1 MKTNRITLAAAG
13 LLMFAA
19 SSCDGAWT
27 PPAEGEGSLDLGTMT
42 VTNDDAEKLVSSSA
56 SRADGEDLSQY
67 TVRIRNKATSAIVKE
82 WKYADM
88 PEVIE
93 MPVGDY
99 TVTAESHDV
108 QPAEWDKPYYLGS
121 ADFTIESGKITNI
134 GEVSCKFS
142 SIKVTVVFEGEII
155 GYVGADSKVT
165 IEAGDTKLEYSPSET
180 RAGYFKKLEGSS
192 TMAVRFDGTLNGIET
207 HTVFTNT
214 DVTAG
219 THYRF
224 TFSSKPIPSIP
235 GESGTITNPVDPTT
249 GIGLNVNMK
258 GQDVDGNIVVEED
271 LVNVKPEDR
280 PGYQP
285 GDEPENPDKPD
296 PKPET
301 TIDFKTDLSW
311 DEPNAIVDGGTYVVT
326 IKSEEPLA
334 KLEVKIESDNEDFIA
349 SAGAMLPLEF
359 DLATPPDGYAD
370 TFKNDLGLPV
380 GDDVKGQNTVEFN
393 ISGLVPLLAGFPGT
407 HTFTLSATDDKGGN
421 LTKKLQFLAVE

>member
-1 MKTNRITLAAAG
+1 MKTNRISLAAAG
-13 LLMFAA
+13 VLMLAA

-27 PPAEGEGSLDLGTMT
+27 PPAEGEGSLALGTMT

-56 SRADGEDLSQY
+56 ARADGEDLSQY

-88 PEVIE
+88 PEVIA

-108 QPAEWDKPYYLGS
+108 QPAEWDNPYYLGS

-165 IEAGDTKLEYSPSET
+165 IEAGDTKLEYSPGET

-207 HTVFTNT
+207 HTVFTNK

-285 GDEPENPDKPD
+285 GDEPENPDNPD
-296 PKPET
+296 PTPET
-301 TIDFKTDLSW
+301 TIEFVTTLSW
-311 DEPNAIVDGGTYVVT
+311 DEPNGVDGDSYVVT

-334 KLEVKIESDNEDFIA
+334 HLKVKIESTNAGFIEQ
-349 SAGAMLPLEF
+349 AGELLPMEF
-359 DLATPPDGYAD
+359 DLADAGDAAEG
-370 TFKNDLGLPV
+370 LASIGLPV
-380 GDDVKGQNTVEFN
+380 NDQVTGQKEVVFDITQ
-393 ISGLVPLLAGFPGT
+393 LVPLLKIYEGD
-407 HTFTLSATDDKGGN
+407 HTFTLNASDDKDGS
-421 LTKKLQFLAVE
+421 LTKALKFHVDK

>member
-13 LLMFAA
+13 VLMFAA

-27 PPAEGEGSLDLGTMT
+27 PPAEGEGSLALGTMT

-56 SRADGEDLSQY
+56 ARADGEDLSQY

-88 PEVIE
+88 PEVIA

-142 SIKVTVVFEGEII
+142 SIKVTVVFEGEIV

-165 IEAGDTKLEYSPSET
+165 IEAGDTKLEYSPGET

-207 HTVFTNT
+207 HTVFTNK

-301 TIDFKTDLSW
+301 TIEFETTLSW
-311 DEPNAIVDGGTYVVT
+311 DEPNGVDGDSYVVT
-326 IKSEEPLA
+326 IKSEKPLA
-334 KLEVKIESDNEDFIA
+334 HLKVKIESTNNNFIA
-349 SAGAMLPLEF
+349 SAGELLPMEF
-359 DLATPPDGYAD
+359 DLANAGDAAEGLASI
-370 TFKNDLGLPV
+370 GLPV
-380 GDDVKGQNTVEFN
+380 NDQVTGQKEVVFDITQ
-393 ISGLVPLLAGFPGT
+393 LVPLLAQFPGT
-407 HTFTLSATDDKGGN
+407 HTFTLEAIDQEGGS
-421 LTKKLQFLAVE
+421 LSKSLQFVK